1 MDTKREHIYHA
12 EATALSGHLTLPLHL
27 PIPPQAQLRLREE
40 GGYLSQHSDS
50 FRAEQVISY
59 QSAHTQVAGN
69 LDEKPCLGWSTL
81 TTCVLEGITVLDVLT
96 CDKVVMQMATNHPP
110 EGYVPT
116 VSFLG
121 SRFENLRISGHPVK
135 LDLDLDLLG
144 AKPANDLPYTSDT
157 AFLERVKSQRKQ
169 ILGAKGLPAEISQ
182 QYNQDPLVSQKT
194 ESGLQESVECSLVS
208 HAEGGYPGQSYGH
221 VIDVPNFGKIYLGVL
236 RLEHSDYKDGT
247 QIPKKTTLR
256 LSMIKCK
263 FGCAI
268 AGNASMASGIVN
280 GRGQP

>member
-12 EATALSGHLTLPLHL
+12 EATALSGPLTLPLHL

-59 QSAHTQVAGN
+59 QTAHTQVAGN
-69 LDEKPCLGWSTL
+69 LEDKPCRGWSTL
-81 TTCVLEGITVLDVLT
+81 TTSVVEGITVLDVLT

-121 SRFENLRISGHPVK
+121 SRFENLRISGHPVR
-135 LDLDLDLLG
+135 LDLDPDLLG
-144 AKPANDLPYTSDT
+144 AKPANDQPYTSDA
-157 AFLERVKSQRKQ
+157 AFIERVKSQRNQ
-169 ILGAKGLPAEISQ
+169 ILSAKGLPAEIAQ
-182 QYNQDPLVSQKT
+182 RYNQGPLVSQKT
-194 ESGLQESVECSLVS
+194 ESGLQESVECSLVN
-208 HAEGGYPGQSYGH
+208 HAEGGYPGQSFGH

-236 RLEHSDYKDGT
+236 RVEQSDYKEGT

-256 LSMIKCK
+256 LTMIECK

-268 AGNASMASGIVN
+268 AGSASMAVGITN
-280 GRGQP
+280 GTSHP